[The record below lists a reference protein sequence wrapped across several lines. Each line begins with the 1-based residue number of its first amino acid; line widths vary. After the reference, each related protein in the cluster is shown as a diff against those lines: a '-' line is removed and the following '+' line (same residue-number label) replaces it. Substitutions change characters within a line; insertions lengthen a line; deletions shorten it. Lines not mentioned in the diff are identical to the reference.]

1 MRAADLILSKLSEDS
16 HYSQSMNAPFSYP
29 GVFFS
34 GFHGIPYTYVLPS
47 VSTAAYNA
55 MSYGPPN
62 GPPNGAAGKFQ
73 NNKEDRSNNSVT
85 IGVADSHIGL
95 VVGRGGRTIM
105 EISQGSGARI
115 KISDRGDF
123 MSGTTDR
130 KVTITGSQRAIHAA
144 ETMIMQKVSYASER
158 ALD

>member
-1 MRAADLILSKLSEDS
+1 MRAVDLIVSKLSEDP
-16 HYSQSMNAPFSYP
+16 HYTQSMNAPFSYP
-29 GVFFS
+29 
-34 GFHGIPYTYVLPS
+34 
-47 VSTAAYNA
+47 AAYNA

-62 GPPNGAAGKFQ
+62 GTGGKFQ
-73 NNKEDRSNNSVT
+73 NNKEDRSNSVT

-105 EISQGSGARI
+105 EISQASGARI

-130 KVTITGSQRAIHAA
+130 KVTITGSQRAIRAA
-144 ETMIMQKVSYASER
+144 ESMILQKVSYASER
-158 ALD
+158 AME